1 LVLQGLVAG
10 VTSPAEAKLFC
21 MSLCPTVGYNC
32 IFIVHKVLLPM
43 GETAVALTS
52 LPISPSA
59 KVEFTA
65 THTLQG
71 VFLILD

>member
-1 LVLQGLVAG
+1 LVLHGLVAG

-21 MSLCPTVGYNC
+21 MSLCPTVGYNY
-32 IFIVHKVLLPM
+32 IFIGHKALLPM
-43 GETAVALTS
+43 GETAVAQNS

-59 KVEFTA
+59 KVEFTT

-71 VFLILD
+71 VFLMLD